1 MRLIYWIGSLLLC
14 TVLSCNI
21 AVAQMPTSV
30 KQSTVRSENPKTGKE
45 WLILPYA
52 FSSETM
58 GLTFGLGGMIK
69 GYGQDQL
76 TFAATVFASNDDLD
90 SKDDAAGFI
99 GGMWDLRVPYAKRL
113 FISAAGSDIGDE
125 FK

>member
-14 TVLSCNI
+14 TVLGCDI

-30 KQSTVRSENPKTGKE
+30 KQSTVRSENPKAGKE
-45 WLILPYA
+45 WLALPYA

-76 TFAATVFASNDDLD
+76 SFAATIFRSNDDLD

-99 GGMWDLRVPYAKRL
+99 GGMWNLRAPYL
-113 FISAAGSDIGDE
+113 I
-125 FK
+125 